1 MKNKNKV
8 IQPQPVEAEDIEF
21 PPYEHEPVKVIKLVH
36 FVVDAVVNFNYVKQ
50 VSCETHHISL
60 VNDLVLF
67 QDKNSK
73 VQYLVPISNV
83 RTIVFQ

>member
-1 MKNKNKV
+1 MKNKNKT
-8 IQPQPVEAEDIEF
+8 IPVVEDDQEF
-21 PPYEHEPVKVIKLVH
+21 PPYEPEPAKVIKLVH

-73 VQYLVPISNV
+73 VQYMVPLSNV
-83 RTIVFQ
+83 RTVVFQ